1 MSTCLYLVPH
11 GTTDED
17 LSNSHRL
24 QGRQQDPP
32 LSHVGIRQARLTRDL
47 LAIRAIDACYSSPMR
62 RATQTAN
69 IIAAPHE
76 RPIQPVA
83 DLTECDT
90 GHWEGLDLEAIGK
103 FEEADYRRFLA
114 DPGNFPFPGG
124 ESFAAVRRRASAAI
138 TDISRKHPGG
148 AVLVVSHTVV
158 LRLFLAGVLGMGLVS
173 SLQLDSC
180 GISLVEHDGQHGTL
194 VTLNATFHVQGA
206 DSHCDDRFAATR

>member
-1 MSTCLYLVPH
+1 MSTRLYLVPH
-11 GTTDED
+11 ATTDED

-32 LSHVGIRQARLTRDL
+32 LSHVGIRQARLTRDF

-69 IIAAPHE
+69 IIAAAHE
-76 RPIQPVA
+76 RPVQPMA
-83 DLTECDT
+83 DVTECDT

-124 ESFAAVRRRASAAI
+124 ESFADVRRRASAAI
-138 TDISRKHPGG
+138 ADISKRHP
-148 AVLVVSHTVV
+148 AAMVLVVSHTVV
-158 LRLFLAGVLGMGLVS
+158 LRLVLAGILGMGLVS
-173 SLQLDSC
+173 SLQLDNC
-180 GISLVEHDGQHGTL
+180 GISVVEHDGKQATL
-194 VTLNATFHVQGA
+194 ITLNAIFHVQGA
-206 DSHCDDRFAATR
+206 ESRCDDRLAATR